1 MIHMLY
7 PSMVEMIWYIIT
19 KFMKKRYVVL
29 EAKRYV
35 VLEDDSP
42 KKAEDISIDP
52 LRSDV
57 SSIGFV
63 LVLITFKECT
73 ENL

>member
-1 MIHMLY
+1 
-7 PSMVEMIWYIIT
+7 
-19 KFMKKRYVVL
+19 MKKRYVVL